1 MNETNLKKECFI
13 MDEKEKSI
21 VEIVNCNITRFACD
35 LGYSYLNAGDIEV
48 GKRKG

>member
-1 MNETNLKKECFI
+1 

-35 LGYSYLNAGDIEV
+35 LGYSYLNAGDMTWENS
-48 GKRKG
+48 KGETLEMIYMR